1 MCFYFSDI
9 SIPDTFLHARYDMTE
24 RALKLL
30 RMQAT
35 EAKEPIDPIENAD
48 PMDPMLIKE
57 LTEPMLSMEFL
68 DLIDRDELLV
78 CIVTR
83 V

>member
-1 MCFYFSDI
+1 
-9 SIPDTFLHARYDMTE
+9 MTD

-30 RMQAT
+30 RTQAT
-35 EAKEPIDPIENAD
+35 DEKEPIDPIENAD

-57 LTEPMLSMEFL
+57 LTEPMLSMELTEQTLNMEFL
-68 DLIDRDELLV
+68 DVMDRDELLV
-78 CIVTR
+78 RTVTR

>member
-1 MCFYFSDI
+1 MD
-9 SIPDTFLHARYDMTE
+9 RE
-24 RALKLL
+24 LKLL

-57 LTEPMLSMEFL
+57 LTEPILSMELTEQTLSMEFL
-68 DLIDRDELLV
+68 DFMDRDELLV

>member
-1 MCFYFSDI
+1 
-9 SIPDTFLHARYDMTE
+9 MTE

-35 EAKEPIDPIENAD
+35 DAKEPMDPIENAE

-57 LTEPMLSMEFL
+57 LTEQMLSMELTEQTLNMEFL
-68 DLIDRDELLV
+68 DVMDRDELLV
-78 CIVTR
+78 RTVTR

>member
-1 MCFYFSDI
+1 
-9 SIPDTFLHARYDMTE
+9 MTE

-35 EAKEPIDPIENAD
+35 DAKEPIDPIENAE

-57 LTEPMLSMEFL
+57 LTEQMLSMEFL
-68 DLIDRDELLV
+68 DLMDRNELLV

>member
-1 MCFYFSDI
+1 
-9 SIPDTFLHARYDMTE
+9 MTE

-35 EAKEPIDPIENAD
+35 EAKEPIDPIENAE
-48 PMDPMLIKE
+48 PMDPMLSME
-57 LTEPMLSMEFL
+57 LTEQMLSMEFL
-68 DLIDRDELLV
+68 DLMDRDELLV
-78 CIVTR
+78 CIATR

>member
-1 MCFYFSDI
+1 
-9 SIPDTFLHARYDMTE
+9 MTE

-35 EAKEPIDPIENAD
+35 DAKEPIDPIENAE

-57 LTEPMLSMEFL
+57 LTEQMLSMEFL
-68 DLIDRDELLV
+68 DLMDRDELLV
-78 CIVTR
+78 CMVTR

>member
-1 MCFYFSDI
+1 
-9 SIPDTFLHARYDMTE
+9 MTE

-30 RMQAT
+30 RIHAT
-35 EAKEPIDPIENAD
+35 DAKEPMDPIENAE

-57 LTEPMLSMEFL
+57 LTEPMLSMELTEQTLNMEFL
-68 DLIDRDELLV
+68 DVMDRDELLV
-78 CIVTR
+78 RTVTR